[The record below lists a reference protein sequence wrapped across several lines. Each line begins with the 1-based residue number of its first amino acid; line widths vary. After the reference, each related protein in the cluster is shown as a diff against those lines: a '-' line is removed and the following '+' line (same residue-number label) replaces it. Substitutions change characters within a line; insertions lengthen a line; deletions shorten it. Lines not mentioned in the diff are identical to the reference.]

1 MDDGIEEDYSDNY
14 DDVFDEDDM
23 IQKMSI
29 NDDGLQQQQPQ
40 VPINNDN
47 GLYMEEQASDQMILN

>member
-23 IQKMSI
+23 IQKMNI
-29 NDDGLQQQQPQ
+29 NDDGLQQQPQ
-40 VPINNDN
+40 VPANNDN
-47 GLYMEEQASDQMILN
+47 GLYMEEQASDQMIVN

>member
-23 IQKMSI
+23 IQKMNI

-40 VPINNDN
+40 VPTNNDN
-47 GLYMEEQASDQMILN
+47 GLYMEEQVSDQMILN

>member
-23 IQKMSI
+23 IQKM
-29 NDDGLQQQQPQ
+29 N
-40 VPINNDN
+40 INND
-47 GLYMEEQASDQMILN
+47 GL

>member
-23 IQKMSI
+23 IQKMNI

-40 VPINNDN
+40 VPANNDN